1 MIKLR
6 GSIKKQTL
14 LKKKNKNRNFGTE
27 AHSDLTEK
35 SQQRFDQSER
45 KIIEF
50 KDR

>member
-1 MIKLR
+1 MIKLK

-14 LKKKNKNRNFGTE
+14 LKKKNRNFGTE
-27 AHSDLTEK
+27 AHSILTEK
-35 SQQRFDQSER
+35 SQQGFDQSEK

>member
-14 LKKKNKNRNFGTE
+14 LKKKTKTNFGTE